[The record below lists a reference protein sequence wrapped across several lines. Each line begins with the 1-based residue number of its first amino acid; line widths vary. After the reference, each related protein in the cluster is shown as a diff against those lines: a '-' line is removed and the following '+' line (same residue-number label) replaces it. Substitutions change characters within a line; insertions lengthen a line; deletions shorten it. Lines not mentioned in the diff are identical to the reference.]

1 MRVLLL
7 GATGSL
13 GRHCVQALVAHKHIV
28 TLYVRNIPKL
38 RTIISP
44 ALLNLVDSIVE
55 GDATDADGIQ
65 RALVAHEIDG
75 IIDVAGNQVLP
86 WKEYV
91 LPQIATAVTQA
102 AVAVGRE
109 RGRPLRAWVT
119 SGLGI
124 MQMPGTDRLLQD

>member
-13 GRHCVQALVAHKHIV
+13 GRHCVQALVAHKHVV

-44 ALLNLVDSIVE
+44 ALLALVDSIVE
-55 GDATDADGIQ
+55 GDATDSEGIK
-65 RALVAHEIDG
+65 RALVAHDIEG

-86 WKEYV
+86 WREHL
-91 LPQIATAVTQA
+91 LPKIATAVSSA
-102 AVAVGRE
+102 AIAVGKE

-119 SGLGI
+119 SGIGI
-124 MQMPGTDRLLQD
+124 MRMPGTEYLIQD